1 MKIKEKEHDV
11 SNWSCSILW
20 INLVL
25 SILIVFLHV
34 NFKSK
39 DFKYSILKQYINV
52 IADCAVP
59 AFFCISAYLT
69 FRKYELHKYKVLVMK
84 RTKSL
89 ILPYIVWNIIGYVYQ
104 SMNEHLI
111 AKEQISVLSFKQ
123 VFISAYNEPLWFIRT
138 LYIFILISPIIF
150 LIVRNKRVTTVII
163 LISIFWNLSVPIKYT
178 SIFFWLPIYLIGA
191 YSGINCR
198 KNIERTHTY
207 SKYKQLCLC
216 GGGMQS

>member
-59 AFFCISAYLT
+59 AFFVYL
-69 FRKYELHKYKVLVMK
+69 
-84 RTKSL
+84 
-89 ILPYIVWNIIGYVYQ
+89 
-104 SMNEHLI
+104 
-111 AKEQISVLSFKQ
+111 
-123 VFISAYNEPLWFIRT
+123 
-138 LYIFILISPIIF
+138 
-150 LIVRNKRVTTVII
+150 
-163 LISIFWNLSVPIKYT
+163 
-178 SIFFWLPIYLIGA
+178 
-191 YSGINCR
+191 
-198 KNIERTHTY
+198 HT
-207 SKYKQLCLC
+207 
-216 GGGMQS
+216 